1 MFLQPQFGLVFWTLC
16 LFVLFYFILGKF
28 AWKPIM
34 GALKAREEGI
44 EKSLQQAA
52 LAREEMAKLTSDNE
66 KLLAQARVERDEI
79 LKDARLIGEKLVTE
93 AREKGQEENRRMV
106 EKARQEILSEKM
118 AALTEVKNQAANL
131 SILVAEKVLRKQMAN
146 NAEQVAFAET
156 IVKELHLN

>member
-34 GALKAREEGI
+34 AALKAREEGI

-79 LKDARLIGEKLVTE
+79 LRDARLIGEKLVAE
-93 AREKGQEENRRMV
+93 AREKGQEESRRMV

-146 NAEQVAFAET
+146 NAEQVAYAES